1 MYFQTLGTFH
11 LVKEAD
17 ARVGL
22 HWHRPATRSIG
33 RLLSAVHIQHQSKKV
48 RVSWS
53 SVAMVK
59 EILTPGWQRGIC
71 EDLVRRRGGKGIRQ
85 EVRRVTSLA
94 LLLPQRATHA

>member
-1 MYFQTLGTFH
+1 
-11 LVKEAD
+11 
-17 ARVGL
+17 
-22 HWHRPATRSIG
+22 
-33 RLLSAVHIQHQSKKV
+33 
-48 RVSWS
+48 
-53 SVAMVK
+53 MVK